1 MTTEMKLKLIQ
12 VVTYLFIY
20 TSKQAINSSN
30 KICDVIRC
38 NKYIYVEY
46 VSNNIKYIYMV
57 QIYIYMTQV
66 YIYIFVSK
74 LFPKYIFSISNIL
87 ENIIIFYL
95 KHNNV
100 KIMI

>member
-1 MTTEMKLKLIQ
+1 MRNTIGVRPPCLASAILMTTEMKLKLIQ

-57 QIYIYMTQV
+57 QIYIYIYMTQV
-66 YIYIFVSK
+66 YIDICFQ
-74 LFPKYIFSISNIL
+74 IISQIY
-87 ENIIIFYL
+87 F
-95 KHNNV
+95 
-100 KIMI
+100 